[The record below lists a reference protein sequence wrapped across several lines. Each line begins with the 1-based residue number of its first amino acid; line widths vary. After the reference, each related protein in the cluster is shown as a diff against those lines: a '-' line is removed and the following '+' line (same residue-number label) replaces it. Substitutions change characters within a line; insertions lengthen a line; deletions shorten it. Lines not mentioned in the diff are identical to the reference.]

1 MKILNDYLP
10 IICFFIVFK
19 LYGIYAATAAVIVIS
34 TLQVSFFWFKNRRL
48 ETIPLVTLVLV
59 VILGGTTLLLH
70 DEIFIKWKPSVVYW
84 LFTLALL
91 GSQWFTKKSIMERMM
106 GEKISLP
113 KPIWSQV
120 NVAWSIFFLGLGF
133 LNIYVVYH
141 FSTNAWVNFK
151 LFGTLGLILVFAI
164 AQSIYISRHMKPTA
178 ANDPSIESPPSE

>member
-1 MKILNDYLP
+1 
-10 IICFFIVFK
+10 
-19 LYGIYAATAAVIVIS
+19 
-34 TLQVSFFWFKNRRL
+34 
-48 ETIPLVTLVLV
+48 
-59 VILGGTTLLLH
+59 
-70 DEIFIKWKPSVVYW
+70 
-84 LFTLALL
+84 
-91 GSQWFTKKSIMERMM
+91 MM